1 MTRSEPVLLY
11 FDYVDPASF
20 LLERRIRALADPDDP
35 PVTPTPFEVRPP
47 PLPLLDPLRG
57 PWGERWE
64 AMRGEA
70 EARGVKLRRPPIVP
84 WTRKAHELAFHARER
99 GVFQEVHEA
108 LFRAFL
114 QEGRDIG
121 RVDVLADLGADAG
134 LDRTETKAVLDV
146 DRYADR
152 VLARRREAEE
162 ARITLVPTLARRDQ
176 VLEGYPEEEIL
187 LTFLTR
193 YDEPD

>member
-1 MTRSEPVLLY
+1 
-11 FDYVDPASF
+11 
-20 LLERRIRALADPDDP
+20 
-35 PVTPTPFEVRPP
+35 
-47 PLPLLDPLRG
+47 
-57 PWGERWE
+57 
-64 AMRGEA
+64 MRGEA